1 MKKDWSYIRAF
12 GMAGVCLL
20 LAASLSMAQ
29 EAEKSPVKLGGAI
42 GINYAYGTYENN
54 DRGENG
60 GAVDVDVFRL
70 NADLAYHNV
79 IGRLEYRWQA
89 AGGGIYDTYSMIHTA
104 WLGYDAGES
113 GTFRAG
119 IVRVPFG
126 PTAYGVSS
134 SYFFDQHW
142 YVGLSD
148 DMDLGIR
155 WSTTLGKLALDIG
168 YYPSS
173 EPQTD
178 GDSLESSRY
187 GYDVVRWE
195 ETVDAD
201 GTVTW
206 GDRENGFEERHQVNL
221 RGIYPLEGGTE
232 VGASLQYGL
241 LQGTGIAGDD
251 SGDHFALSGHMKNAL
266 GNFTL
271 YSQLTYYVYSITDDT
286 PWSTGDVIPMGAYD
300 FAWPVA
306 SEGVIPA
313 LSLRYNGVD
322 VSGVS
327 WLDGVTPYV
336 EWSSIMKPAD
346 GLNDSTLVTAGAAWT
361 IGALYLYSDLAL
373 SDGNY
378 YVGNEG
384 DDYGNIYAGV
394 GDLGANGN
402 NDWNWRIN
410 LNFRYYF

>member
-1 MKKDWSYIRAF
+1 MKHYRRYERLLGFA
-12 GMAGVCLL
+12 MACLL
-20 LAASLSMAQ
+20 GAISFSTAQ
-29 EAEKSPVKLGGAI
+29 AAEKSPIKIGGAL
-42 GINYAYGTYENN
+42 GINYAYGSYEGN

-70 NADLAYHNV
+70 NADLAVQNV
-79 IGRLEYRWQA
+79 IGRVEYRWQA
-89 AGGGIYDTYSMIHTA
+89 GGGPSYDTYSMIHTA
-104 WLGYDAGES
+104 WLGYDAGDS
-113 GTFRAG
+113 GIFRAG

-155 WSTTLGKLALDIG
+155 WSKTLGKLALDIG

-178 GDSLESSRY
+178 GNSLESSRY

-195 ETVDAD
+195 ETIDAD
-201 GTVTW
+201 GTVNY
-206 GDRENGFEERHQVNL
+206 GVGENGFQERHQINL
-221 RGIYPLEGGTE
+221 RGIYSLEGGTE
-232 VGASLQYGL
+232 VGASLQYGM
-241 LQGTGIAGDD
+241 LQGTNIVGDD
-251 SGDHFALSGHMKNAL
+251 TGDHFALSGHMKNAV

-271 YSQLTYYVYSITDDT
+271 YSQLTYYVYSITDST
-286 PWSTGDVIPMGAYD
+286 PWSTGDLIPMGAYD

-306 SEGVIPA
+306 SEGIIPA

-322 VSGVS
+322 ASGLA
-327 WLDGVTPYV
+327 WLDAVTPYV

-346 GLNDSTLVTAGAAWT
+346 RLNDSTMVTVGAAWT
-361 IGALYLYSDLAL
+361 IGALYLYSDLAF
-373 SDGNY
+373 SDGNF
-378 YVGNEG
+378 YVGNDG
-384 DDYGNIYAGV
+384 DSYGNIYDGV

-402 NDWNWRIN
+402 TTWNWRIN

>member
-1 MKKDWSYIRAF
+1 M
-12 GMAGVCLL
+12 
-20 LAASLSMAQ
+20 
-29 EAEKSPVKLGGAI
+29 
-42 GINYAYGTYENN
+42 
-54 DRGENG
+54 
-60 GAVDVDVFRL
+60 
-70 NADLAYHNV
+70 
-79 IGRLEYRWQA
+79 
-89 AGGGIYDTYSMIHTA
+89 
-104 WLGYDAGES
+104 
-113 GTFRAG
+113 
-119 IVRVPFG
+119 RVPFG

-168 YYPSS
+168 YYPIS

-195 ETVDAD
+195 ETVAAD

-206 GDRENGFEERHQVNL
+206 GDRENGFEEQHQVNL
-221 RGIYPLEGGTE
+221 RGIYALEGGTE

-241 LQGTGIAGDD
+241 LQGTSIAGDD

-322 VSGVS
+322 ASGVS

-346 GLNDSTLVTAGAAWT
+346 GLNDSTLVTVGAAWT
-361 IGALYLYSDLAL
+361 IGALYLYSDLAF
-373 SDGNY
+373 SDGNF

-384 DDYGNIYAGV
+384 DAYSNIYNGV

>member
-1 MKKDWSYIRAF
+1 MKHYRSYGLILGFAMAF
-12 GMAGVCLL
+12 VLGAISF
-20 LAASLSMAQ
+20 ASAQ
-29 EAEKSPVKLGGAI
+29 EAKKSPIKIGGAL

-54 DRGENG
+54 DRGENAG
-60 GAVDVDVFRL
+60 GVDVDVFRL
-70 NADLAYHNV
+70 NADLAAQNV
-79 IGRLEYRWQA
+79 IGRVEYRWQA
-89 AGGGIYDTYSMIHTA
+89 GGGGSYDTYSMIHTA

-113 GTFRAG
+113 GIFRAG

-155 WSTTLGKLALDIG
+155 WSKTLGNLALDIG

-195 ETVDAD
+195 ETIDAD
-201 GTVTW
+201 GTVNY
-206 GDRENGFEERHQVNL
+206 GVGENGFEEQHQINL
-221 RGIYPLEGGTE
+221 RGIYSLEGGTE
-232 VGASLQYGL
+232 VGASLQYGM
-241 LQGTGIAGDD
+241 LQGTNIVGDD
-251 SGDHFALSGHMKNAL
+251 KGDHFALSGHMKNAF
-266 GNFTL
+266 GSFTL

-286 PWSTGDVIPMGAYD
+286 PWSTGDLIPMGAYD

-306 SEGVIPA
+306 SEGIIPA
-313 LSLRYNGVD
+313 LSVRYNGVD
-322 VSGVS
+322 ASGLA
-327 WLDGVTPYV
+327 WLDAVTPYV
-336 EWSSIMKPAD
+336 EWSSIMKPAER
-346 GLNDSTLVTAGAAWT
+346 LNDSTLVTVGAAWT
-361 IGALYLYSDLAL
+361 IGALYLYSDLAY
-373 SDGNY
+373 SDGNF

-384 DDYGNIYAGV
+384 DSYGNIYDGV

-402 NDWNWRIN
+402 NSWNWRIN

>member
-1 MKKDWSYIRAF
+1 MKHHRRYERVF
-12 GMAGVCLL
+12 GFVCACLL
-20 LAASLSMAQ
+20 SVVSYSIAQ
-29 EAEKSPVKLGGAI
+29 EAEKSPITIGGAI
-42 GINYAYGTYENN
+42 GINYAYGTYEDN

-60 GAVDVDVFRL
+60 GGIDVDVFRL
-70 NADLAYHNV
+70 NADLAVEKV

-89 AGGGIYDTYSMIHTA
+89 GGGGSYDTYSMIHTA

-113 GTFRAG
+113 GTFKAG

-148 DMDLGIR
+148 DMDLGFR
-155 WSTTLGKLALDIG
+155 WSRSFGNLALDVG

-173 EPQTD
+173 EFQTD
-178 GDSLESSRY
+178 GDSLESARY

-201 GTVTW
+201 GTVNW
-206 GDRENGFEERHQVNL
+206 AVGENGFEERHQFNL
-221 RGIYPLEGGTE
+221 RGIYALAGGTE

-241 LQGTGIAGDD
+241 LQGTNIPGDD
-251 SGDHFALSGHMKNAL
+251 SGDHVALSGHTKNAL

-286 PWSTGDVIPMGAYD
+286 PWNTGDLIPMGAYD

-306 SEGVIPA
+306 SEGIIPA

-322 VSGVS
+322 ASGLS
-327 WLDGVTPYV
+327 WLDSVTPYI

-346 GLNDSTLVTAGAAWT
+346 RLNDSTLVTVGAAWT
-361 IGALYLYSDLAL
+361 IGALYLYSDLAF
-373 SDGNY
+373 SDGHY
-378 YVGNEG
+378 YIGNEG
-384 DDYGNIYAGV
+384 DDYSNIYNGV
-394 GDLGANGN
+394 GDFGANGN
-402 NDWNWRIN
+402 TDWNWRLN
-410 LNFRYYF
+410 FNFRYYF

>member
-1 MKKDWSYIRAF
+1 MKHYRRYERILGFVLA
-12 GMAGVCLL
+12 CLL
-20 LAASLSMAQ
+20 GAISFSAAQ
-29 EAEKSPVKLGGAI
+29 EAEKSPIKIGGAL
-42 GINYAYGTYENN
+42 GINYAYGSYEGN
-54 DRGENG
+54 DRGENA

-70 NADLAYHNV
+70 NADLAAQNV
-79 IGRLEYRWQA
+79 IGRVEYRWQA
-89 AGGGIYDTYSMIHTA
+89 GGGGSYDTYSMIHTA
-104 WLGYDAGES
+104 WLGYDAGDS
-113 GTFRAG
+113 GIFRAG

-155 WSTTLGKLALDIG
+155 WSKTLGQLALDIG

-178 GDSLESSRY
+178 GDTLESSRY

-195 ETVDAD
+195 ETIDAD
-201 GTVTW
+201 GTVNY
-206 GDRENGFEERHQVNL
+206 GVGENGFQERHQINL
-221 RGIYPLEGGTE
+221 RGIYSLEGGTE
-232 VGASLQYGL
+232 VGASLQYGM
-241 LQGTGIAGDD
+241 LQGTNIVGDD
-251 SGDHFALSGHMKNAL
+251 KGDHFALSGHMKNAF
-266 GNFTL
+266 GSFTL

-286 PWSTGDVIPMGAYD
+286 PWNTADLIPMGAYD

-306 SEGVIPA
+306 SEGIIPA
-313 LSLRYNGVD
+313 LSVRYNGVD
-322 VSGVS
+322 ASGLA
-327 WLDGVTPYV
+327 WLDAVTPYV
-336 EWSSIMKPAD
+336 EWSSIMKPAER
-346 GLNDSTLVTAGAAWT
+346 LNDSTLLTVGAAWT
-361 IGALYLYSDLAL
+361 IGALYLYSDLAY
-373 SDGNY
+373 SDGNF

-384 DDYGNIYAGV
+384 DSYGNIYDGV

-402 NDWNWRIN
+402 NTWNWRIN